1 MPAYDIEIEEALE
14 EGVELV
20 ELVTP
25 VRIIP
30 DQNGHVTAIECV
42 RRKMSNFDNTG
53 RRNTSHVEGSNFL
66 IDVDVVIPAVSQY
79 ADLPFIRKT
88 DIGVTPW
95 GTFITDP
102 QTLMTTMQGVFAGG
116 DVARGPDEVIRA
128 IADGKRA
135 AVAIDLFCGGTGK
148 LNKGRAIDIP
158 VSVDDD
164 EVLLHNRF
172 PQDMLPVAT
181 RTKGFD
187 EVLLGY
193 HKLNAIAESMRCLHC
208 DRR

>member
-1 MPAYDIEIEEALE
+1 MLF
-14 EGVELV
+14 
-20 ELVTP
+20 
-25 VRIIP
+25 RS
-30 DQNGHVTAIECV
+30 NGHVAAIECI

-53 RRNTSHVEGSNFL
+53 RRNTSHIEGSNFL

-79 ADLPFIRKT
+79 ADLPFIRKA

-135 AVAIDLFCGGTGK
+135 AVSIDLYCGGTGR

-172 PQDMLPVAT
+172 PQDMLPVGT
-181 RTKGFD
+181 RTKNFD